1 MGNGATIRG
10 RQVSALIFAGA
21 MLFTPPALPG
31 PPPIPPLSTTIPAHP
46 APSVAI
52 FAPGSAAIVQSP
64 AGGVAP
70 AAAQAQTPSD
80 SGAQSPSPDIVITG
94 KAEWEAPDPLAGINQ
109 MAFDATMAVD
119 KAVIGPISL
128 AYKNT
133 LPEPVRDGIHNFL
146 YNMRE
151 PVVFLNFVLQLKFG
165 RALETAARFVI
176 NTTVGVAGLFDIAK
190 RKPFRWKRRSNGFTN
205 TLGFYGVKSGPF
217 LFLPIVGP
225 TTPRDLI
232 GGAIDRLI
240 FPFVYGSRVTKPE
253 VAVPLGVLGVLDH
266 RAEFDE
272 TQHQLHDGQA
282 DPYARSRDFYLQRRQ
297 NEIDE
302 LKGKAPRNSSPMS
315 EAPTAPIEV
324 RKRSS
329 EISAEEA
336 PPAAAPRITP
346 PPVVR
351 TLPEA
356 TQPAVSEP
364 PAPAPGPVLP
374 QGA

>member
-1 MGNGATIRG
+1 MQRYWEPDFNHVDVTPGTRDIEEVAELLEASVKRQMRSDVPVGAY
-10 RQVSALIFAGA
+10 
-21 MLFTPPALPG
+21 
-31 PPPIPPLSTTIPAHP
+31 LSGGLD
-46 APSVAI
+46 SSLVA
-52 FAPGSAAIVQSP
+52 
-64 AGGVAP
+64 
-70 AAAQAQTPSD
+70 
-80 SGAQSPSPDIVITG
+80 
-94 KAEWEAPDPLAGINQ
+94 
-109 MAFDATMAVD
+109 
-119 KAVIGPISL
+119 SL
-128 AYKNT
+128 ASRHT
-133 LPEPVRDGIHNFL
+133 PHR
-146 YNMRE
+146 
-151 PVVFLNFVLQLKFG
+151 
-165 RALETAARFVI
+165 LET
-176 NTTVGVAGLFDIAK
+176 
-190 RKPFRWKRRSNGFTN
+190 FT
-205 TLGFYGVKSGPF
+205 GAFHEGP
-217 LFLPIVGP
+217 
-225 TTPRDLI
+225 
-232 GGAIDRLI
+232 
-240 FPFVYGSRVTKPE
+240 
-253 VAVPLGVLGVLDH
+253 
-266 RAEFDE
+266 EFDE

-315 EAPTAPIEV
+315 EAPTALIEV